1 MEKTSMDSVK
11 INGQTYNLYKN
22 LQDFVKYTMQ
32 KLLETN
38 SLSDSELQKLENK
51 EYCKKIFNL
60 DFPLLSK
67 DKDAFAK
74 DKQHCRYYAESG
86 FFVKGYYLCN
96 HWFDKDEKFFANWL
110 KELVK

>member
-1 MEKTSMDSVK
+1 MDSVK

-38 SLSDSELQKLENK
+38 SLSDS
-51 EYCKKIFNL
+51 NL

-110 KELVK
+110 KGLVK